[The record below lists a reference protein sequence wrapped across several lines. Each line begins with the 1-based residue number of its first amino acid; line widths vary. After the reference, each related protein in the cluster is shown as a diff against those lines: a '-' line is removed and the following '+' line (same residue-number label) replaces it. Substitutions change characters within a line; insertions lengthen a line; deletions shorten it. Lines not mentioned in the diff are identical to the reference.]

1 MFSSKRWEREQKKI
15 RQEKER
21 KIAKLEREEAKLER
35 EERKLKAEDYIL
47 TISAE
52 AYAKATGKELSDYT
66 YKSIYVRNTYTP
78 VDEEYSFSESALEN
92 MVEKGEELGAEII
105 VDVRLSPDRYTDY
118 LLGTAMIL
126 KKK

>member
-21 KIAKLEREEAKLER
+21 KIAKLER

-66 YKSIYVRNTYTP
+66 YKSIYVRNTYTR